1 VTVVRVRYSRYWGLA
16 VGHGCVA
23 RAPGGWTKVASLSAG
38 TVRVAIRF
46 ALARVLSSSARCS

>member
-1 VTVVRVRYSRYWGLA
+1 VRYSRYWALA

-23 RAPGGWTKVASLSAG
+23 RAPGGWTLVTARGAG

-46 ALARVLSSSARCS
+46 AFARVLSSAARCS